1 MRPSIRHPAR
11 PSRFSKTINR
21 LYFNLQLR
29 RFMNKPVSWV
39 RIRDEHILTVDQT
52 TFIGDQRF
60 ESIYRPDK
68 DFAWSMQIKYVQRQ
82 DEGWYECQVSTEP
95 KISTR
100 VFLKVVG
107 EYHYNSYMER
117 QEGNQ
122 PWFDNNL

>member
-1 MRPSIRHPAR
+1 
-11 PSRFSKTINR
+11 
-21 LYFNLQLR
+21 
-29 RFMNKPVSWV
+29 MNKPVSWV

-100 VFLKVVG
+100 VYLKVVG
-107 EYHYNSYMER
+107 ELSISLAM
-117 QEGNQ
+117 
-122 PWFDNNL
+122 FDVNFNRFFSSTD